1 MLERTDALTKKPLNF
16 YKEEKTRKK
25 ETDRWLERHFGGSE
39 WSLLTGTS
47 MPTTTATTN
56 GDATVRSRYLS
67 SMRPEINTTR
77 FVLFVFSMI
86 RVKFRS
92 YHILETLEPTECAS
106 FQVPITFYGKTLS
119 LKRT

>member
-47 MPTTTATTN
+47 MPTTTTTN

-67 SMRPEINTTR
+67 SMRPEINTR
-77 FVLFVFSMI
+77 FDYFWFMLMTIDDQWPVL
-86 RVKFRS
+86 
-92 YHILETLEPTECAS
+92 
-106 FQVPITFYGKTLS
+106 
-119 LKRT
+119 